1 MLGRFRSNSEDD
13 ERYERRTSD
22 RLRTLGLAASP
33 LDDADAGAVR
43 ERLARLGFGA
53 RRR

>member
-1 MLGRFRSNSEDD
+1 MLGRFRSNSEND
-13 ERYERRTSD
+13 ERYERRTGD
-22 RLRTLGLAASP
+22 RLRTLGVTPSP

-43 ERLARLGFGA
+43 DRLARLSFGA